1 MGLILIVLW
10 VYIEQKILEQLTEG
24 ISKDSIAVINN
35 RKKKSVKLDRQGLS
49 VIEKRLIDLKEIN
62 KNILFWTKMNL

>member
-1 MGLILIVLW
+1 M
-10 VYIEQKILEQLTEG
+10 EQLTEG